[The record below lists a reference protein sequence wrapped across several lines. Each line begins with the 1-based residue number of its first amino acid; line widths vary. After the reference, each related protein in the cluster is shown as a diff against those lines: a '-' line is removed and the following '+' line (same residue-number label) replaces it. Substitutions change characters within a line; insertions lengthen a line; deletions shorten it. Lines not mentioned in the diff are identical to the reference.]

1 MGIEIERKFLVRHT
15 DFLQG
20 LKGTAIAQ
28 GYLSTSPE
36 AVVRVR
42 VKGEYGFLTVKG
54 KTTGASRAEFEYQ
67 VPLADAQAMLALC
80 QNGRISKTRYRIPA
94 GIHVWEVDVF
104 HDDNTGLVVAEI
116 ELNDEQETFEK
127 PHWLGQE
134 VTEDIRYFNS
144 QLSDNPYSRWSH
156 S

>member
-1 MGIEIERKFLVRHT
+1 MGIEIERKFLVQHT

-134 VTEDIRYFNS
+134 VTDDIRYFNS